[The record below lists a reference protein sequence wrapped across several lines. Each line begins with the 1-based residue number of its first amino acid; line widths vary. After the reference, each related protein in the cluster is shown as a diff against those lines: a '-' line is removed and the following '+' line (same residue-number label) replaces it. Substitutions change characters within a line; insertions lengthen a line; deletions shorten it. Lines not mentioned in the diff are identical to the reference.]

1 MMKFVFQPLV
11 DLQRHALAGF
21 EALARFRDGRTP
33 QAHFNEAR
41 LAGSLVDLE
50 LRALNQ
56 ILAASHAIPDGLLLT
71 MNASGP
77 AIDAFAKQRPE
88 LDPRLAWGLEL
99 HELSAP
105 ELCGR
110 ARISADELG
119 CLLLV
124 DDAGIGYATRERI
137 TMLKPHIVKLDR
149 SLFIHYQSSAAAHE
163 HVDLLLAAARGIN
176 AQTLVEG
183 VETSQHLA
191 LARDLGFDYAQGFYF
206 SPGLAPQQLPEAMA
220 GLRRRLG
227 IDIPGF

>member
-1 MMKFVFQPLV
+1 MKFVFQPLI

-21 EALARFRDGRTP
+21 EALARFRDGRTA
-33 QAHFNEAR
+33 QAHFDEAR

-50 LRALNQ
+50 LRALER
-56 ILAASHAIPDGLLLT
+56 IIDASQVIPDGLLLT

-77 AIDAFAKQRPE
+77 AIDAFAQQHPQ

-149 SLFIHYQSSAAAHE
+149 SLFIRYQSSAAAHE
-163 HVDLLLAAARGIN
+163 HVDILLAAACGIG
-176 AQTLVEG
+176 AKTLVEG
-183 VETSQHLA
+183 VETAQHLA

-206 SPGLAPQQLPEAMA
+206 SPGLDTQQLPEAMA
-220 GLRRRLG
+220 GLQQRLG
-227 IDIPGF
+227 IDTPGF

>member
-1 MMKFVFQPLV
+1 MKFVFQPLI

-21 EALARFRDGRTP
+21 EALARFRDGRTA
-33 QAHFNEAR
+33 QAHFDEAR
-41 LAGSLVDLE
+41 LAGRLVDLE
-50 LRALNQ
+50 LRALERV
-56 ILAASHAIPDGLLLT
+56 IDASQAIPDGLLLT

-77 AIDAFAKQRPE
+77 AIDAFAQQHPQ

-105 ELCGR
+105 ELSGR

-124 DDAGIGYATRERI
+124 DDAGIGYATHERI
-137 TMLKPHIVKLDR
+137 NMLKPHIVKLDR
-149 SLFIHYQSSAAAHE
+149 SLFTRYQSSSTARE
-163 HVDLLLAAARGIN
+163 HADLLMDAARGIN

-183 VETSQHLA
+183 VETAQHLA

-206 SPGLAPQQLPEAMA
+206 SPGLDTQQLPEAMA
-220 GLRRRLG
+220 GLRQRLG
-227 IDIPGF
+227 IDTPGF

>member
-1 MMKFVFQPLV
+1 MKFVFQPLI

-21 EALARFRDGRTP
+21 EALARFRDGRTA
-33 QAHFNEAR
+33 QAHFDEAR
-41 LAGSLVDLE
+41 LAGRLVDLE
-50 LRALNQ
+50 LRALERV
-56 ILAASHAIPDGLLLT
+56 IDASQAIPDGLLLT

-77 AIDAFAKQRPE
+77 AIDAFAQQHPQ

-105 ELCGR
+105 ELSGR
-110 ARISADELG
+110 ARISADELD

-149 SLFIHYQSSAAAHE
+149 SLFIRYQSSATAHE
-163 HVDLLLAAARGIN
+163 HVDILLAATRGIG
-176 AQTLVEG
+176 AKALVEG
-183 VETSQHLA
+183 VETAQHLA

-206 SPGLAPQQLPEAMA
+206 SPGLDTQQLPEAMA
-220 GLRRRLG
+220 GLRQRLG
-227 IDIPGF
+227 IDTPGF

>member
-1 MMKFVFQPLV
+1 MKFVFQPLI

-21 EALARFRDGRTP
+21 EALARFRDGRTA
-33 QAHFNEAR
+33 QAHFDEAR
-41 LAGSLVDLE
+41 LAGGLIDLE
-50 LRALNQ
+50 LHALNQ
-56 ILAASHAIPDGLLLT
+56 VLAASKAIPNGLLLT

-77 AIDAFAKQRPE
+77 AIDAFAQQHPL

-105 ELCGR
+105 EQCGR

-137 TMLKPHIVKLDR
+137 KMLKPHIVKLDR
-149 SLFIHYQSSAAAHE
+149 SLFTRYQSSSTARE
-163 HVDLLLAAARGIN
+163 HADLLMDAARGIN

-183 VETSQHLA
+183 VETAQHLA

-206 SPGLAPQQLPEAMA
+206 SPGLDAQQLPKAMVR
-220 GLRRRLG
+220 LRRRLG

>member
-1 MMKFVFQPLV
+1 MKFVFQPLI

-21 EALARFRDGRTP
+21 EALARFRDGRTA
-33 QAHFNEAR
+33 QAHFDEAR

-50 LRALNQ
+50 LRALER
-56 ILAASHAIPDGLLLT
+56 IIDASQVIPDGLLLT

-77 AIDAFAKQRPE
+77 AIDAFAQQHPQ
-88 LDPRLAWGLEL
+88 LDPRLSWGLEL
-99 HELSAP
+99 HELSSP

-149 SLFIHYQSSAAAHE
+149 SLFIRYQSSAAAHE
-163 HVDLLLAAARGIN
+163 HVDILLAAARGIG
-176 AQTLVEG
+176 AKTLVEG
-183 VETSQHLA
+183 VETAHHLA

-206 SPGLAPQQLPEAMA
+206 SPGLDTQQLPEAMA
-220 GLRRRLG
+220 GLRQRLG
-227 IDIPGF
+227 IDTPGF